1 MNYFAGGVTMK
12 VFHFYIGKEI
22 VLSQFLA
29 NAPSVGEAIKIKGR
43 KGKILQVSEIDDR
56 TVAVMVELDKVK
68 KRSTSSLNSKR
79 KR

>member
-1 MNYFAGGVTMK
+1 MK
-12 VFHFYIGKEI
+12 VVHFYEGKENI
-22 VLSQFLA
+22 LIQLLENIPPVDQ
-29 NAPSVGEAIKIKGR
+29 PIKIKGR